1 MMVMRGCPY
10 RCAYCDAHISQGRK
24 VRIRDPRLV
33 VEEIE
38 GTLKRYGI
46 RHYAFKDSTFTIKR
60 DFAVEIADLIRRRA
74 LKVSWR
80 CNSRVDC
87 VDRELLREMKKAGCS
102 MILYGAESGS
112 QRILDNLQK
121 GTTVGQ
127 IVEAFRMTHEA
138 GIKTYA
144 AFMLGNPGE
153 TPETARQTIDL
164 AKKLNPNIAVFFFT
178 TAYPGTTIYNQG
190 LRDHTVQE
198 NWWHPERYRGEA
210 TSFST
215 WLSSEGGK
223 LKLAGFDHSLWIKR
237 AFREFYFRPQFIL
250 KATRETLCNPSYFRV
265 AFGLLPKLTSFVLH
279 KKR

>member
-1 MMVMRGCPY
+1 
-10 RCAYCDAHISQGRK
+10 
-24 VRIRDPRLV
+24 
-33 VEEIE
+33 EIE
-38 GTLKRYGI
+38 TILKQCGI
-46 RHYAFKDSTFTIKR
+46 SHYAFKDSTFTIKR
-60 DFAVEIADLIRRRA
+60 DFSIELAGLIQRRA
-74 LKVSWR
+74 LKISWR

-87 VDRELLREMKKAGCS
+87 VDRELLDEMKKAGCS

-112 QRILDNLQK
+112 QKILDNLQK
-121 GTTVGQ
+121 GTTIDQ

-164 AKKLNPNIAVFFFT
+164 AKRLNPNIAVFFFT
-178 TAYPGTTIYNQG
+178 TAYPGTTIYNQA
-190 LRDHTVQE
+190 LRNHTVQE
-198 NWWHPERYRGEA
+198 NWWHPEHYRGEA

-223 LKLAGFDHSLWIKR
+223 LKLAGFDQSLWIKK
-237 AFREFYFRPQFIL
+237 AFREFYFRPRFIL
-250 KATRETLCNPSYFRV
+250 KAMRETLRNPSYLRV
-265 AFGLLPKLTSFVLH
+265 ASSLLPKLTSFVMR